1 MFAAS
6 SEAMSTADN
15 VGLIINLVVY
25 VGLPLLVLSIGW
37 LIGRVQEQRHLSSL
51 ARREAELSGIEVCDL
66 RSPPGFAGA
75 QGRCELV
82 CGEVVIASDVF
93 KRWLF
98 ALKNIVGGESRTFK
112 VLFDRARR
120 EALLKMKERALE
132 LGCNAVCNVRY
143 DSSDIGGNA
152 GGTQKKSS
160 AMAVVLVSGT
170 AWRREEA

>member
-6 SEAMSTADN
+6 SEATAEN
-15 VGLIINLVVY
+15 VGVIINLVVY
-25 VGLPLLVLSIGW
+25 VGLPLVVLFVGW

-51 ARREAELSGIEVCDL
+51 ARREAELSGVQVCDL

-82 CGEVVIASDVF
+82 CGEAVIASDAF

-98 ALKNIVGGESRTFK
+98 ALKNIVGGESKTFR

-120 EALLKMKERALE
+120 EALLRMKERALE
-132 LGCNAVCNVRY
+132 LGCNAVCNIRY

-152 GGTQKKSS
+152 GGAKKKSS
-160 AMAVVLVSGT
+160 EMAVVLVSGT

>member
-1 MFAAS
+1 MFAS
-6 SEAMSTADN
+6 SSVEDAKF
-15 VGLIINLVVY
+15 VGVIINLVVY
-25 VGLPLLVLSIGW
+25 IGLPLVVLFVGW
-37 LIGRVQEQRHLSSL
+37 LIGRINERNHLASL
-51 ARREAELSGIEVCDL
+51 ERREAELSGVEVCDL

-75 QGRCELV
+75 QGACKLV
-82 CGEVVIASDVF
+82 CGEAVIASDAF

-98 ALKNIVGGESRTFK
+98 AIKNIVGGESRTFR

-120 EALLKMKERALE
+120 EALLRMKERALE
-132 LGCNAVCNVRY
+132 LGCNAVCNIRY

-152 GGTQKKSS
+152 GGGSKKKSS

>member
-6 SEAMSTADN
+6 SEATAEN

-25 VGLPLLVLSIGW
+25 VGLPLIVLFIGW
-37 LIGRVQEQRHLSSL
+37 LIGRVQEQRHLSSI
-51 ARREAELSGIEVCDL
+51 ARREAELSGVEVCDL

-82 CGEVVIASDVF
+82 CGEAVIASDAF

-98 ALKNIVGGESRTFK
+98 ALKNIVGGESRTFR

-120 EALLKMKERALE
+120 EALLRMKERALE

-160 AMAVVLVSGT
+160 EMAVVLVSGT
-170 AWRREEA
+170 AGRREEA